1 MEIYKRLVEINK
13 EVEPIKKEKTNQQQ
27 GFKFR
32 GIDDVMISLHDLLA
46 KHDVFIT
53 SEILGST
60 ATERQTKSGGVL
72 FYKEIDYKFNF
83 FTTDGSSVSTTVRGE
98 AMDSGDKGSNKCISI
113 ALKYALF
120 NMFLIPTAET
130 AKADPDAETHEV
142 APHPQQSKPK
152 ELTPEQIAL
161 QKRFNEFAIAIDLCE
176 TIEQVDANVLDAA
189 DLMQYKKVK
198 ELVEKK
204 KQSLTK

>member
-1 MEIYKRLVEINK
+1 MEIYKRLAEINK

-46 KHDVFIT
+46 RHDVFIT

-83 FTTDGSSVSTTVRGE
+83 FTTDGSSVSTIVRGE
-98 AMDSGDKGSNKCISI
+98 AMDTGDKGSNKCISI

-130 AKADPDAETHEV
+130 AKSDPDGETHEV
-142 APHPQQSKPK
+142 APT
-152 ELTPEQIAL
+152 LNLFQIFVDIEKCETVNQLNDLWDANIEL
-161 QKRFNEFAIAIDLCE
+161 QKNKQFINEIK
-176 TIEQVDANVLDAA
+176 N
-189 DLMQYKKVK
+189 
-198 ELVEKK
+198 K
-204 KQSLTK
+204 KQSIIKNL

>member
-1 MEIYKRLVEINK
+1 MEIYKRLAEINK

-53 SEILGST
+53 SEILGSNS
-60 ATERQTKSGGVL
+60 AERTTKSGGVL
-72 FYKEIDYKFNF
+72 FYKEIDYKFTF
-83 FTTDGSSVSTTVRGE
+83 FTTDGSSVSTVVRGE

-120 NMFLIPTAET
+120 NMFLIPTAES

-142 APHPQQSKPK
+142 APRQTKLPDDLIDLLTRVETCETLEQLKEIYQSEEKYK
-152 ELTPEQIAL
+152 SDKRFISEINKKKAILTP
-161 QKRFNEFAIAIDLCE
+161 KN
-176 TIEQVDANVLDAA
+176 
-189 DLMQYKKVK
+189 
-198 ELVEKK
+198 
-204 KQSLTK
+204 